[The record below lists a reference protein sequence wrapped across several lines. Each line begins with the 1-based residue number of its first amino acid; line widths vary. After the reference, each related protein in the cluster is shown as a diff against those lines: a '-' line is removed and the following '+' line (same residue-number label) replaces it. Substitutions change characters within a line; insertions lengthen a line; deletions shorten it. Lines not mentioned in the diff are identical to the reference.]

1 MSVSNAALRRHE
13 KLQANRA
20 EKIAYRLFGLGFA
33 LEKLALNKDS
43 SLKWHVVIEC
53 KVCTGYGI
61 IYPLNPEEEASS
73 CYECEGKGA
82 IYMPVT
88 GYATEKDVREDY
100 PSTILVQR
108 EDSKDD

>member
-20 EKIAYRLFGLGFA
+20 AKIASVRR
-33 LEKLALNKDS
+33 KLWERRKLWDLNKDS

>member
-20 EKIAYRLFGLGFA
+20 AKIASVHK
-33 LEKLALNKDS
+33 KLWDLNKDS

-53 KVCTGYGI
+53 KVCTDGI

>member
-20 EKIAYRLFGLGFA
+20 AKIASVHK
-33 LEKLALNKDS
+33 KLWDLKKDS

-53 KVCTGYGI
+53 KVCTDGI

>member
-20 EKIAYRLFGLGFA
+20 EKIASVHK
-33 LEKLALNKDS
+33 KLWDLNKDS

-73 CYECEGKGA
+73 CCECEGKGA
-82 IYMPVT
+82 IYMPVN
-88 GYATEKDVREDY
+88 GYATEKDVRDDY

>member
-1 MSVSNAALRRHE
+1 MSVSNAALRRHK

-20 EKIAYRLFGLGFA
+20 EKIASVHK
-33 LEKLALNKDS
+33 KLWDLNKDS

-53 KVCTGYGI
+53 KVCTDGI